1 MKDEP
6 SIDEPSIEEPSID
19 ARVAAVEPA
28 GLRPLGTLIERLVA
42 QDAVRGARLEGRPAA
57 VAELARI
64 EVGRPEQDSRRVG
77 PGSLFV
83 AIVGERYD
91 GHDFLADAAS
101 AGAAAA
107 VVEHGSPDTRLAQVV
122 VAASRRTLA
131 EAACWWYGDPSRELG
146 VIGITGTDGKTTTAA
161 LAASVLDAAGLRPGL
176 VGTVELRVGGTIE
189 PTTEHATTPQ
199 APELQALLRAM
210 VAAGDA
216 AAIVETTSHGLALDR
231 VRGVAYDLAILT
243 NLSHEHLEVH
253 GTFEAYRAAK
263 LRLFES
269 LAEARPDKPRPGD
282 ASWPRV
288 GIVNRDDPAAPW
300 FIAATK
306 AAAATLLTYG
316 TDAAADVRAT
326 RVEEDQS
333 RLRVAY
339 DSPSGGGA
347 FDLRLAGRFN
357 VHNALAVAAA
367 ADALGVPSEVVSAG
381 LERVT
386 GVAGR
391 MERVEAGQPFGVVVD
406 FAHSPASLATVLD
419 ILAPTAAARGGGLVA
434 VFGSAGERDRQKRP
448 LMGRIAGERCRL
460 VVVTDEDP
468 RGEDG
473 QAILE
478 EIAAGAEAAGRRRDH
493 DLLLIADRAEA
504 IRGAFER
511 ARPGDIVL
519 LAGKGH
525 ERTIEYADGSIPWDE
540 RSEARIALGEL
551 GFRRR

>member
-1 MKDEP
+1 
-6 SIDEPSIEEPSID
+6 
-19 ARVAAVEPA
+19 
-28 GLRPLGTLIERLVA
+28 
-42 QDAVRGARLEGRPAA
+42 
-57 VAELARI
+57 
-64 EVGRPEQDSRRVG
+64 
-77 PGSLFV
+77 
-83 AIVGERYD
+83 
-91 GHDFLADAAS
+91 
-101 AGAAAA
+101 
-107 VVEHGSPDTRLAQVV
+107 
-122 VAASRRTLA
+122 
-131 EAACWWYGDPSRELG
+131 
-146 VIGITGTDGKTTTAA
+146 
-161 LAASVLDAAGLRPGL
+161 
-176 VGTVELRVGGTIE
+176 
-189 PTTEHATTPQ
+189 
-199 APELQALLRAM
+199 M

-282 ASWPRV
+282 GTWPRV

-326 RVEEDQS
+326 RVEEDQR